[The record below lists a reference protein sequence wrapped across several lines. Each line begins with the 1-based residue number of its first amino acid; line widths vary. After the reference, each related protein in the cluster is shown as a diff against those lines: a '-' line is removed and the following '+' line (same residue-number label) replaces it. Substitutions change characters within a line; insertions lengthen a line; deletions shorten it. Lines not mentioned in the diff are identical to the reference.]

1 MSPDDLSAL
10 YNVADVA
17 LITSL
22 RDGMNLVSYEYI
34 ACQHGKQVPG
44 VLILSEF
51 AGAAQSLGA
60 GSIRVNPWHL
70 HDTANAIYE
79 ALIMATEERQ
89 ALHDYAFKYVS
100 EHTAQ
105 KWAETFLQCLQEACS
120 DLMEISSQVPP
131 LLPYEEFLSDW
142 SESVQR
148 LIIIDLL
155 ECLAPASIPALSDLG
170 TSTGRR

>member
-1 MSPDDLSAL
+1 
-10 YNVADVA
+10 
-17 LITSL
+17 
-22 RDGMNLVSYEYI
+22 MNLVSYEYI

-79 ALIMATEERQ
+79 ALTMASEERQ

-105 KWAETFLQCLQEACS
+105 KWAETFLQCLS
-120 DLMEISSQVPP
+120 LGVSMRF
-131 LLPYEEFLSDW
+131 LLNH
-142 SESVQR
+142 
-148 LIIIDLL
+148 
-155 ECLAPASIPALSDLG
+155 
-170 TSTGRR
+170 

>member
-1 MSPDDLSAL
+1 
-10 YNVADVA
+10 
-17 LITSL
+17 
-22 RDGMNLVSYEYI
+22 MNLVSYEYI
-34 ACQHGKQVPG
+34 ACQHGKTVPG

-60 GSIRVNPWHL
+60 GSIR
-70 HDTANAIYE
+70 
-79 ALIMATEERQ
+79 ALMMGSEERE

-120 DLMEISSQVPP
+120 DLMEVTSQVPP

-155 ECLAPASIPALSDLG
+155 ECLAPARERMNLHSRGRPKFIRLPPGLWQCLKLWHVE
-170 TSTGRR
+170 TGVFRLMPS